1 MRGSFQAES
10 AVELLPF
17 LFERL
22 PEVKRTK
29 VRQWLKFDGVRVNDR
44 VIRRGDHPLMPGD
57 KVVLDPQSR
66 PDPGP
71 RLPSGMK
78 ILHEDAAVIVI
89 EKPHN
94 LLSIATKAEQEAT
107 AYAKLTEHV
116 RHHDR
121 GKGARIW
128 IVHRLDRETSG
139 LMVFARTEVA
149 KRQLQEQWNEAEKR
163 YLAVVDGRL
172 PADSGTLRSHLDET
186 NPYRVRSTSASE
198 VTREA
203 ITHYR
208 VVRQAGDRSLVELTL
223 ETGRRHQ
230 IRVQLAELKC
240 PVVGDP
246 KYHPS
251 GVEDQR
257 LALHA
262 ASLKFRHPVSGE
274 TMHFES
280 PLPTDLERL
289 LGRRGKAS

>member
-1 MRGSFQAES
+1 MRGTFQAES
-10 AVELLPF
+10 AAELLPF
-17 LFERL
+17 LFEKL

-29 VRQWLKFDGVRVNDR
+29 VRQWLKFDGVRVNGR
-44 VIRRGDHPLMPGD
+44 VIHRGDHALIAGD
-57 KVVLDPQSR
+57 EIVLDPQSR

-78 ILHEDAAVIVI
+78 ILHEDTAIIVI
-89 EKPHN
+89 EKPNN

-107 AYAKLTEHV
+107 AYAKLTEQV
-116 RHHDR
+116 RHRDR

-139 LMVFARTEVA
+139 LMVFARTEEA
-149 KRQLQEQWNEAEKR
+149 KRQLQSQWNEAEKR
-163 YLAVVDGRL
+163 YLAVVDGTL
-172 PADSGTLRSHLDET
+172 PEASGTLRSHLDET
-186 NPYRVRSTSASE
+186 NPYRVRSARPSE
-198 VTREA
+198 ETREA
-203 ITHYR
+203 VTHYR
-208 VVRQAGDRSLVELTL
+208 VVNQAGNRSLVELTL

-230 IRVQLAELKC
+230 IRVQLAEIRC

-262 ASLKFRHPVSGE
+262 ASLKFRHPTSGE
-274 TMHFES
+274 MMQFES
-280 PLPTDLERL
+280 PLPADLERL
-289 LGRRGKAS
+289 LGRKAKGR